1 MSNEQVYNFCL
12 KSPIILILPQLLS
25 FSFSLSLCV
34 CVCVCVCAFAHAY
47 IHIRTIFAFVAGLF
61 ES

>member
-1 MSNEQVYNFCL
+1 MSNEQVYNLCL

-25 FSFSLSLCV
+25 FFFSLSL